1 MTKIRVQPPFSIFT
15 AICFLRK
22 RFQISD
28 FGFRVSCLREWE
40 RGMTAPK
47 SDIRN
52 PKSSSRLLAL
62 PPSDCF
68 LRSGLRRLVGHQAH
82 LAFYLLDQFGRPQL
96 FRFLFDLE
104 LLLIDIAE

>member
-1 MTKIRVQPPFSIFT
+1 ITKIRVQPPFSIFT
-15 AICFLRK
+15 AISFLRK

-28 FGFRVSCLREWE
+28 FGFRVSCLREWA

-52 PKSSSRLLAL
+52 PKPSSRLLAL
-62 PPSDCF
+62 PASDCF
-68 LRSGLRRLVGHQAH
+68 LRSGLLRLVAHPGH
-82 LAFYLLDQFGRPQL
+82 LGFELLDQFARPQL

-104 LLLIDIAE
+104 LLLID

>member
-47 SDIRN
+47 SDIQN

-62 PPSDCF
+62 PASDCF
-68 LRSGLRRLVGHQAH
+68 LRSGLRRLGGHQDNIGF
-82 LAFYLLDQFGRPQL
+82 LLLDQFVRPQL
-96 FRFLFDLE
+96 FRLSFALSLLLFD
-104 LLLIDIAE
+104 IR